1 MNRNDRDDSS
11 RRDPRDRQGYEFERE
26 GRFNQQSGG
35 HQRFSSRRDIGG
47 DDHFDM
53 GQRRDM
59 ERDGNEVYR
68 GGGGEGRPSEGM
80 YQGRE
85 RYDRGYGDQDR
96 GSSGGSGG
104 HNYNEQAGRG
114 FGSQG
119 GRGGEQWGQ
128 GGHGGYGGRGSEQW
142 GQGSQGSYS
151 GRSHEGG
158 FGGRG
163 NEQWAQGGFGGRGG
177 EGGIGG
183 RGGGGSYGGHGQES
197 GFGGRSQ
204 ESGFGGRGGESWGHG
219 GQGGSM
225 SGSSGSE
232 YMGSGSTGMG
242 GMTSGSMGRG
252 QGMQQGARGM
262 HAGRGPRGYKRS
274 DERIRE
280 DVCDR
285 LMQHD
290 EIDASEIDVTV
301 SGGEVTLQGTVE
313 SRQMKHMIEN
323 VIDSVHGVQ
332 EVHNQLRI
340 KRSQEAGSGD
350 SRSTMQQGQSG
361 TQGAQ
366 GAATHGITE
375 TQKTQGQGAEITGK
389 TQESGGGKTE
399 GKNEANRRNSA
410 S

>member
-1 MNRNDRDDSS
+1 MNRNDRDDAS

-26 GRFNQQSGG
+26 GRFNESGG

-47 DDHFDM
+47 DDM

-59 ERDGNEVYR
+59 ERDGNEIYR
-68 GGGGEGRPSEGM
+68 GGGGEGRPSQGM
-80 YQGRE
+80 YQSSE

-119 GRGGEQWGQ
+119 GRGGEHWRQGGQGGQGGRGGEHWGQ
-128 GGHGGYGGRGSEQW
+128 GGQDSYGGRGQEGGFGGRGSEQW
-142 GQGSQGSYS
+142 AQGS
-151 GRSHEGG
+151 
-158 FGGRG
+158 
-163 NEQWAQGGFGGRGG
+163 FGGRGG
-177 EGGIGG
+177 EGSFGG
-183 RGGGGSYGGHGQES
+183 RGQES
-197 GFGGRSQ
+197 GYGR
-204 ESGFGGRGGESWGHG
+204 RGGESSGHG
-219 GQGGSM
+219 HQGGSM
-225 SGSSGSE
+225 SGSSGNE
-232 YMGSGSTGMG
+232 YMGGGSMGMG
-242 GMTSGSMGRG
+242 GMMGGSMGRG

-301 SGGEVTLQGTVE
+301 SDGEVTLQGTVE
-313 SRQMKHMIEN
+313 NRQMKHMIEN

-340 KRSQEAGSGD
+340 KRGQGAGSGD
-350 SRSTMQQGQSG
+350 SRSMMQQGQSG
-361 TQGAQ
+361 AQGAQ
-366 GAATHGITE
+366 SATTHGANE
-375 TQKTQGQGAEITGK
+375 TQKAQEQGPEITGK
-389 TQESGGGKTE
+389 TEASGAGKTE
-399 GKNEANRRNSA
+399 GKNEANRRNFTS
-410 S
+410 